1 MSTVMNDSTVD
12 QEAFYRRHW
21 LEPIE
26 SQFSI
31 FTKEG
36 IDLFNEILSEF
47 TKLKGIHLKH
57 TSAAEKS
64 YLQFCNGSTQLSAA
78 GRIYIQTYA
87 KLCSQLEEMASK
99 IKEGGQEIPMRT
111 ACVLYMEE
119 LARFSR
125 QRILKK

>member
-1 MSTVMNDSTVD
+1 MNESTVD

-36 IDLFNEILSEF
+36 IGLFNEILSEF

-87 KLCSQLEEMASK
+87 RLCSQLEEMASK

-125 QRILKK
+125 QRMVKKYPPC